1 MAAFAG
7 EMQLKPKTEVEATSI
22 LPSLKARLH
31 ALDVV
36 SFPYAPRAGGAYD
49 SHHRT
54 AEIAG
59 RARRRGSHVAA
70 HGTRPTARDAGDRVP
85 QRSQLTGTGPW
96 WLRSVRASNGL
107 AMSKVRA
114 C

>member
-59 RARRRGSHVAA
+59 RARRRGSHRVARA
-70 HGTRPTARDAGDRVP
+70 AGGDAGDRTY
-85 QRSQLTGTGPW
+85 QHHI
-96 WLRSVRASNGL
+96 A
-107 AMSKVRA
+107 
-114 C
+114 